1 MLGRLLKESVPFTSA
16 VNSETKYYYDGNGN
30 VIKQVS
36 PEGNISENTYNW
48 QNNVVKSTGYEN
60 STTPLSSQYYYD
72 SMGNLLRA
80 YTGDVNSLVITGLD
94 NVNNTSDDYAV
105 TKYTYDNLNR
115 CISETD
121 ALGNSTANVYD
132 TNGNLIQTTDK
143 NGTVINISRY
153 CRSIHLHI
161 RP

>member
-60 STTPLSSQYYYD
+60 STTPPNTRGRFSCVDIFPQHI
-72 SMGNLLRA
+72 
-80 YTGDVNSLVITGLD
+80 TQGDGSLVL
-94 NVNNTSDDYAV
+94 TS
-105 TKYTYDNLNR
+105 
-115 CISETD
+115 
-121 ALGNSTANVYD
+121 
-132 TNGNLIQTTDK
+132 
-143 NGTVINISRY
+143 
-153 CRSIHLHI
+153 
-161 RP
+161 